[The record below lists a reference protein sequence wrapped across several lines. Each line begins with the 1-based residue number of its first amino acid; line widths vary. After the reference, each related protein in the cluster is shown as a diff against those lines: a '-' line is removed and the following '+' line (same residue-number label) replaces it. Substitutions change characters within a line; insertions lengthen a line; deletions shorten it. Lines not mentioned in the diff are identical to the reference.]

1 MQRRTSLFLMI
12 CRVDYYTDISSE
24 RKIVNKCTTRFSYRV
39 ASFARHDNDNDDRIF
54 ARSFEDGPRRHFR
67 RARSKFFR
75 SKASQNS
82 LVSGDDDTKLA
93 RLTAQFRGRD
103 DAKKKE
109 QDGKRKERSETRGG
123 HGTRERK
130 KKGGGIYW
138 PEYLRGVELDAP
150 PPESRSWLRSSV
162 YVACTYVYVW
172 VYRVHVSMLRERVRT
187 RVCAR
192 VSTCVKRDVA
202 TQAGMQFRNAR
213 VAHEASPT
221 LLHHLSAVAV
231 LFLSR
236 PLLVTGRNEG
246 RGR

>member
-1 MQRRTSLFLMI
+1 MQRRTSLFLTI
-12 CRVDYYTDISSE
+12 CRVDYYTDIFSE
-24 RKIVNKCTTRFSYRV
+24 RKIVNKCTARFSYRV

-54 ARSFEDGPRRHFR
+54 ARPFEDGPRRHFR

-82 LVSGDDDTKLA
+82 LVSGDDDDDTKLA

-130 KKGGGIYW
+130 KKGGIYW

-162 YVACTYVYVW
+162 YVARTYVCICVGVLRSRKYV
-172 VYRVHVSMLRERVRT
+172 
-187 RVCAR
+187 A
-192 VSTCVKRDVA
+192 
-202 TQAGMQFRNAR
+202 
-213 VAHEASPT
+213 
-221 LLHHLSAVAV
+221 
-231 LFLSR
+231 
-236 PLLVTGRNEG
+236 
-246 RGR
+246 

>member
-1 MQRRTSLFLMI
+1 MWHLSHDTTMTTTTGFSQDRSKTGRG
-12 CRVDYYTDISSE
+12 DISVARAPNFSAQK
-24 RKIVNKCTTRFSYRV
+24 RPRIHLCRATTTRNWLDSRR
-39 ASFARHDNDNDDRIF
+39 SFADVTTRKRKNKTVNGRRE
-54 ARSFEDGPRRHFR
+54 ARREEGTEQENE
-67 RARSKFFR
+67 RSK
-75 SKASQNS
+75 
-82 LVSGDDDTKLA
+82 GGYI
-93 RLTAQFRGRD
+93 GRN
-103 DAKKKE
+103 
-109 QDGKRKERSETRGG
+109 
-123 HGTRERK
+123 
-130 KKGGGIYW
+130 IYEESSSMH
-138 PEYLRGVELDAP
+138 PHPKVAP
-150 PPESRSWLRSSV
+150 GCDPSCMSRVRM
-162 YVACTYVYVW
+162 YVRTYVW
-172 VYRVHVSMLRERVRT
+172 VYCVHVSMLRERVRT

>member
-1 MQRRTSLFLMI
+1 MWHLSHDTTMTTTTGFSQDRSKTGRG
-12 CRVDYYTDISSE
+12 DISVARAPNFSAQK
-24 RKIVNKCTTRFSYRV
+24 RPRIHLCRATTTRNWLDSRR
-39 ASFARHDNDNDDRIF
+39 SFADVTTR
-54 ARSFEDGPRRHFR
+54 
-67 RARSKFFR
+67 
-75 SKASQNS
+75 
-82 LVSGDDDTKLA
+82 
-93 RLTAQFRGRD
+93 
-103 DAKKKE
+103 
-109 QDGKRKERSETRGG
+109 KRKNKTVNGRREARREEGTEQENER
-123 HGTRERK
+123 RK
-130 KKGGGIYW
+130 GGIYW

-172 VYRVHVSMLRERVRT
+172 VYCVHVSMLRERVRT